1 MALDGELN
9 DVPVRPKGPRPHRCN
24 DRIEDLL
31 EAILTLDFGGKI
43 RPAWKVLR
51 LCLNSAPGSE
61 PTEKNFPYQII
72 TDGKQFLEPRRR
84 PVPRDRH

>member
-51 LCLNSAPGSE
+51 LCLNSAPGYTS
-61 PTEKNFPYQII
+61 P
-72 TDGKQFLEPRRR
+72 PRWRAC
-84 PVPRDRH
+84 RDFRL